1 MIINLGCELLAT
13 FYYNKKI
20 VILFEISAFQHKR
33 LSLTAYRAAKAST
46 IRYISGGGKPMK
58 ETQEGGNN
66 YNFLTVNHQYS

>member
-46 IRYISGGGKPMK
+46 IMIIGCS
-58 ETQEGGNN
+58 EQ
-66 YNFLTVNHQYS
+66 LL